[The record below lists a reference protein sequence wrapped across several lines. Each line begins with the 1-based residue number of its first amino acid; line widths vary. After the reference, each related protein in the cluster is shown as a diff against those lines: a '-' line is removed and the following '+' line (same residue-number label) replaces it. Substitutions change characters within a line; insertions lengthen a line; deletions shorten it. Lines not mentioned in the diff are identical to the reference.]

1 MKNDGFVAKYK
12 KTYTIEDAN
21 ELKEWIA
28 KTKPTGSFDMGH
40 GIKVKNA
47 ADYCESILEV
57 LEKSYDNVTFSG
69 EIYTFLLFRQLWE
82 EQHGQTSAQAPTDSS
97 DQ

>member
-57 LEKSYDNVTFSG
+57 FIEGFSH
-69 EIYTFLLFRQLWE
+69 IWNHRPIDVCCTYTSKLL
-82 EQHGQTSAQAPTDSS
+82 
-97 DQ
+97 